1 MAQSGDTTRDNGT
14 GGESIY
20 EGGLINEQ
28 PGAAA
33 ARQHDARGLL
43 RCIAYLFYII
53 CCVACVLTAGT
64 YVYSTCKTFEYSVCV
79 VYCNN
84 TIHLLLE

>member
-43 RCIAYLFYII
+43 RYASQHILC
-53 CCVACVLTAGT
+53 
-64 YVYSTCKTFEYSVCV
+64 STCS
-79 VYCNN
+79 
-84 TIHLLLE
+84 H